1 MPFSSD
7 FNDCLLRR
15 ILARWAA
22 CFTLD
27 PALQMQ
33 LVEKTIEETLRN
45 FPSED
50 DDTAIDTELFSTMR
64 RIALQEF
71 SVRRRQKN
79 RYMTFT
85 GTMIKNGQIKH
96 ILGS

>member
-1 MPFSSD
+1 MTVF
-7 FNDCLLRR
+7 FER
-15 ILARWAA
+15 ILTRWAA
-22 CFTLD
+22 C
-27 PALQMQ
+27 LQMQ
-33 LVEKTIEETLRN
+33 LVEKTIQETLRN

-71 SVRRRQKN
+71 SVRCRQKN

-96 ILGS
+96 ILES